1 MKMIIAGITGTIGTG
16 KSTVA
21 AMFGDL
27 GAFIIDADKLAHEV
41 VEPGKPAWQAIID
54 NFGRELL
61 NEDQTLNR
69 QMLADI
75 VFKDPAKLQ
84 VLDSIVHPQVLKEDQ
99 RLVNERK
106 AIDPDGLVIKD
117 IPLLLEM
124 GRDVARLMVDKIIVV
139 YASPEIQLKR
149 LIARG
154 MGEADARNRINNQI
168 PVKDKMKLADFVI
181 NNDGTFDETRVQVEA
196 VYQQL
201 MSGSAG

>member
-1 MKMIIAGITGTIGTG
+1 MIIAGITGTIGTG

-54 NFGRELL
+54 KFGRKLL
-61 NEDQTLNR
+61 NQDQTLNR

-75 VFKDPAKLQ
+75 VFKDQAKLQ
-84 VLDSIVHPQVLKEDQ
+84 VLNSIVHPEVFKEDQ

-106 AIDPDGLVIKD
+106 AADPDGLIIKD

-124 GRDVARLMVDKIIVV
+124 GGDVARLFVDKIIVV
-139 YASPEIQLKR
+139 YASPDIQMKR

-154 MGEADARNRINNQI
+154 VSAADARNRINNQV
-168 PVKDKMKLADFVI
+168 PVKDKMKMADFVI
-181 NNDGTFDETRVQVEA
+181 NNDGTLEETRVQVRTINQA
-196 VYQQL
+196 L
-201 MSGSAG
+201 ISGIDQ

>member
-1 MKMIIAGITGTIGTG
+1 MIIAGITGTIGTG

-21 AMFGDL
+21 AMFGEF

-54 NFGRELL
+54 KFGREVL
-61 NEDQTLNR
+61 NQDQTLNR

-75 VFKDPAKLQ
+75 VFKDQAKLQ
-84 VLDSIVHPQVLKEDQ
+84 ELNSIVHPEVFKEDQ

-106 AIDPDGLVIKD
+106 AIDPDGLIIKD

-124 GRDVARLMVDKIIVV
+124 GRDLARLFVDKIIVV
-139 YASPEIQLKR
+139 YASPDIQLKR

-154 MGEADARNRINNQI
+154 MSEADARDRINNQV
-168 PVKDKMKLADFVI
+168 PVKDKMKMADFVI
-181 NNDGTFDETRVQVEA
+181 NNDGTLGETRVQVRTI
-196 VYQQL
+196 YQALLQ
-201 MSGSAG
+201 GIDR

>member
-1 MKMIIAGITGTIGTG
+1 MIIAGITGTIGTG

-54 NFGRELL
+54 KFGRKLL
-61 NEDQTLNR
+61 NQDQTLNR

-75 VFKDPAKLQ
+75 VFNDKAKLQ
-84 VLDSIVHPQVLKEDQ
+84 VLNSIVHPEVFKEDQ

-106 AIDPDGLVIKD
+106 AADPDGLIIKD

-124 GRDVARLMVDKIIVV
+124 GGDVARLFVDKIIVV
-139 YASPEIQLKR
+139 YASPDIQLKR

-154 MGEADARNRINNQI
+154 VSEADARNRINNQV
-168 PVKDKMKLADFVI
+168 PVKDKMKMADFVI
-181 NNDGTFDETRVQVEA
+181 NNDGTLEETRVQVRTINQA
-196 VYQQL
+196 L
-201 MSGSAG
+201 ISGIDQ

>member
-1 MKMIIAGITGTIGTG
+1 MIIAGITGTIGTG

-21 AMFGDL
+21 AMFGEL

-54 NFGRELL
+54 KFGRKLL
-61 NEDQTLNR
+61 NQDQTLNR

-75 VFKDPAKLQ
+75 VFKDQAKLQ
-84 VLDSIVHPQVLKEDQ
+84 VLNSIVHPEVFKEDQ

-106 AIDPDGLVIKD
+106 AIDPDGLIIKD

-124 GRDVARLMVDKIIVV
+124 GRDLARLFVDKIIVV
-139 YASPEIQLKR
+139 YASPDIQLKR

-154 MGEADARNRINNQI
+154 MSEADARGRINNQV
-168 PVKDKMKLADFVI
+168 PVKDKMKMADFVI
-181 NNDGTFDETRVQVEA
+181 NNDGTLEETRVQVRTI
-196 VYQQL
+196 YQAL
-201 MSGSAG
+201 LPGIDR

>member
-1 MKMIIAGITGTIGTG
+1 MIIAGITGTIGTG

-21 AMFGDL
+21 AMFGEL

-54 NFGRELL
+54 KFGRKLL
-61 NEDQTLNR
+61 NQDQTLNR

-75 VFKDPAKLQ
+75 VFKDQAKLQ
-84 VLDSIVHPQVLKEDQ
+84 VLNSIVHPEVFKEDQ

-106 AIDPDGLVIKD
+106 AIDPDGLIIKD

-124 GRDVARLMVDKIIVV
+124 GRDLARLFVDKIIVV
-139 YASPEIQLKR
+139 YASPDIQLKR

-154 MGEADARNRINNQI
+154 MSEADARDRINNQV

-181 NNDGTFDETRVQVEA
+181 NNDGTLEETRVQVRTI
-196 VYQQL
+196 YQAL
-201 MSGSAG
+201 LPGIDG

>member
-1 MKMIIAGITGTIGTG
+1 MIIAGITGTIGTG

-21 AMFGDL
+21 AMFGEL

-41 VEPGKPAWQAIID
+41 VEPGKTAWQAVID
-54 NFGRELL
+54 NFGRQVL
-61 NEDQTLNR
+61 NEDKTLDR

-84 VLDSIVHPQVLKEDQ
+84 ILNSIVHPEVFKEDQ
-99 RLVNERK
+99 RLVAERK
-106 AIDPDGLVIKD
+106 SVDPDGLIIKD

-139 YASPEIQLKR
+139 YASPDIQLQR

-154 MGEADARNRINNQI
+154 VGEADARNRINNQV
-168 PVKDKMKLADFVI
+168 PVKDKLKLADFVI
-181 NNDGTFDETRVQVEA
+181 NNDGTLDETRVQVRTI
-196 VYQQL
+196 YQQL
-201 MSGSAG
+201 MSGSSG

>member
-1 MKMIIAGITGTIGTG
+1 MIIAGITGTIGTG

-21 AMFGDL
+21 AMFAEL

-41 VEPGKPAWQAIID
+41 VEPGKTAWQAITA
-54 NFGRELL
+54 NFGNAVL
-61 NEDQTLNR
+61 NNDQTLNR

-84 VLDSIVHPQVLKEDQ
+84 VLNTIVHPEVFKEDQ
-99 RLVNERK
+99 RLVAERK
-106 AIDPDGLVIKD
+106 SIDPDGLIIKD

-124 GRDVARLMVDKIIVV
+124 GREAARLFVDKIIVV

-154 MGEADARNRINNQI
+154 VGETDARNRINNQV

-181 NNDGTFDETRVQVEA
+181 NNDGTLDETRAQVNT

-201 MSGSAG
+201 MSRNNL

>member
-61 NEDQTLNR
+61 NEDQSLNR

>member
-1 MKMIIAGITGTIGTG
+1 MIIAGITGTIGTG

-21 AMFGDL
+21 AMFGEL

-54 NFGRELL
+54 KFGRKLL
-61 NEDQTLNR
+61 NQDQTLNR

-75 VFKDPAKLQ
+75 VFNDKAKLQ
-84 VLDSIVHPQVLKEDQ
+84 VLNSIVHPEVFKEDQ

-106 AIDPDGLVIKD
+106 AADPDGLIIKD

-124 GRDVARLMVDKIIVV
+124 GGDVARLFVDKIIVV
-139 YASPEIQLKR
+139 YASPDIQLKR

-154 MGEADARNRINNQI
+154 VSEADARNRINNQV
-168 PVKDKMKLADFVI
+168 PVKDKMKMADFVI
-181 NNDGTFDETRVQVEA
+181 NNDGTLEETRVQVRTINQA
-196 VYQQL
+196 L
-201 MSGSAG
+201 ISGIDQ

>member
-1 MKMIIAGITGTIGTG
+1 MIIAGITGTIGTG

-21 AMFGDL
+21 AMFGEL

-54 NFGRELL
+54 KFGRKLL
-61 NEDQTLNR
+61 NQDQTLNR

-75 VFKDPAKLQ
+75 VFKDQAKLQ
-84 VLDSIVHPQVLKEDQ
+84 ELNSIVHPEVFKEDQ

-106 AIDPDGLVIKD
+106 AIDPDGLIVKD

-124 GRDVARLMVDKIIVV
+124 GRDLARLFVDKIIVV
-139 YASPEIQLKR
+139 YASPDIQLKR

-154 MGEADARNRINNQI
+154 MSEADARNRINNQV
-168 PVKDKMKLADFVI
+168 PVKDKMKMADFVI
-181 NNDGTFDETRVQVEA
+181 NNDGTLEETRVQVRTI
-196 VYQQL
+196 YQAL
-201 MSGSAG
+201 LSGIDR

>member
-1 MKMIIAGITGTIGTG
+1 MIIAGITGTIGTG

-21 AMFGDL
+21 AMFGEL

-54 NFGRELL
+54 NFGRQIL

-75 VFKDPAKLQ
+75 VFNDRAKLQ
-84 VLDSIVHPQVLKEDQ
+84 VLNSLVHPEVLREDQ

-106 AIDPDGLVIKD
+106 SIDPNGLVIKD

-124 GRDVARLMVDKIIVV
+124 GQNAARLLVDKIIVV
-139 YASPEIQLKR
+139 YASPDNQLKR

-154 MGEADARNRINNQI
+154 VGEADARNRIDNQV
-168 PVKDKMKLADFVI
+168 PVKDKMKFADFVI
-181 NNDGTFDETRVQVEA
+181 NNDGALDETRVQVRA
-196 VYQQL
+196 VHQQL
-201 MSGSAG
+201 MPGSDR